1 MAKLIFKIV
10 HASEWRTAEAGGIYR
25 GSAKDIADGF
35 LHFSTAEQLP
45 GTLARY
51 YAGARDLVLVAV
63 DEIVLGEALKYEAST
78 GGALYPHLYG
88 ALPLS
93 AVRWAKPVG
102 VRTDGTFDLSLEI
115 SG

>member
-1 MAKLIFKIV
+1 LAKLIFKII
-10 HASEWRTAEAGGIYR
+10 HAEEWHAQEAKGIYR

-63 DEIVLGEALKYEAST
+63 DESALGEALKYEAST

-88 ALPLS
+88 AVPLS
-93 AVRWAKPVG
+93 AVRWSKPLG
-102 VRTDGTFDLSLEI
+102 VRTDGTFDLPLEI
-115 SG
+115 SD